1 MALHEYEQ
9 LLMQITFKFDPEDS
23 QFSHPTIVRIPVLLG
38 SYYMYWSYYTYCLI
52 FFLIESIISTE
63 RSQ

>member
-23 QFSHPTIVRIPVLLG
+23 QFSHPAIVRRSVLPYPRSHFDINFG
-38 SYYMYWSYYTYCLI
+38 NISYSKEKKSSSSPP
-52 FFLIESIISTE
+52 F
-63 RSQ
+63 

>member
-23 QFSHPTIVRIPVLLG
+23 QFSHPAIVRRSVLPYPLRRG
-38 SYYMYWSYYTYCLI
+38 LYPWVPYPSVPLI
-52 FFLIESIISTE
+52 ARLKGYPTF
-63 RSQ
+63 